1 MKKHFLSIMSVLIF
15 LSACSDKYKSLYESA
30 PKPALSFNKDTITI
44 REKDYRNINWTNNG
58 RLTINCADQSHQ
70 LNLQFSDTSSKV
82 HFNFRGDSLIS
93 GQPILVMD
101 KVEMFVSCDTVGI
114 YGLDFKLTDQLGK
127 ITQKQLIVKCLANQ
141 KAKAS
146 FFYVPLENSQLQS
159 WGYVFDASNSQKPDG
174 IITAYHYSI
183 NGQAVTTNLPVMNWT
198 FHAKGTHNV
207 NLYVT
212 DDLGKN
218 SDMFYKQITI
228 E

>member
-1 MKKHFLSIMSVLIF
+1 MKKQLLIYVLIL
-15 LSACSDKYKSLYESA
+15 LSACSDKYQSLYESA

-58 RLTINCADQSHQ
+58 KLTLYCGDQTHQ
-70 LNLQFSDTSSKV
+70 LNIQFSDTSGKV
-82 HFNFRGDSLIS
+82 HFNYLGDSLIS
-93 GQPILVMD
+93 GQPVLVMD
-101 KVEMFVSCDTVGI
+101 SITVFVSCDTAGI
-114 YGLDFKLTDQLGK
+114 YGIDFILIDQLGK
-127 ITQKQLIVKCLANQ
+127 ITQKQLVVKCLGNQ
-141 KAKAS
+141 KAIAS
-146 FFYVPLENSQLQS
+146 FFYMPLENNQLQS
-159 WGYVFDASNSQKPDG
+159 WNYVFDASNSAKTDG

-183 NGQAVTTNLPVMNWT
+183 NGQAVTTNQKVMYWT
-198 FHAKGTHNV
+198 FHAKGTHTV